1 MRALE
6 CILAEQKRRVGASR
20 CQNRGK
26 IYGPRREAVLG
37 HEGQKKT
44 GERHDDEDKREKKNT
59 REAKRIGAEKISSQH
74 CGGVSKFSLKNTQW
88 KTVEIKPNSQL
99 D

>member
-26 IYGPRREAVLG
+26 IYGPRWEAALG
-37 HEGQKKT
+37 HEGQKKLGKDMMT
-44 GERHDDEDKREKKNT
+44 RTKERKKIHARRN
-59 REAKRIGAEKISSQH
+59 E
-74 CGGVSKFSLKNTQW
+74 
-88 KTVEIKPNSQL
+88 
-99 D
+99 